1 MELPPGLSVHVS
13 SVPLVCKLQKSLGS
27 GDSLV
32 ILVVYVDDIVLTG
45 TDLEEINALKSFF
58 HEQFRN
64 KDLGLLRYFLGIEVL
79 CSPNRVLLHQS
90 KFVGDLLKKFQPEV
104 CSPVICPLE
113 LNEKLKSGVG
123 DPLPKPDVYRSLDLS
138 HFMQYPFV
146 PHMRAAIHLL
156 RYLRGTSGL
165 GLFFNN
171 SADLSLKV
179 YCGSDWASCP
189 DSRSWKAKKQ
199 LVISWSSA
207 ESEYRSLSKA
217 VGEIT
222 WLSRLLT
229 DFGFP
234 PFILQRIQSFMSV
247 QSTLNLIV
255 ILFAQ
260 SFKLG

>member
-13 SVPLVCKLQKSLGS
+13 SVPLVCKLQKSL
-27 GDSLV
+27 
-32 ILVVYVDDIVLTG
+32 Y
-45 TDLEEINALKSFF
+45 
-58 HEQFRN
+58 
-64 KDLGLLRYFLGIEVL
+64 GLRQASRQWYFLGIEVL
-79 CSPNRVLLHQS
+79 CSPNGVLLHQS

-104 CSPVICPLE
+104 CSPVIFPLE

-138 HFMQYPFV
+138 HFMQHPFV

-189 DSRSWKAKKQ
+189 DSKRSITCFCVLFGGSFDQ
-199 LVISWSSA
+199 L
-207 ESEYRSLSKA
+207 E
-217 VGEIT
+217 G
-222 WLSRLLT
+222 
-229 DFGFP
+229 
-234 PFILQRIQSFMSV
+234 
-247 QSTLNLIV
+247 
-255 ILFAQ
+255 
-260 SFKLG
+260 